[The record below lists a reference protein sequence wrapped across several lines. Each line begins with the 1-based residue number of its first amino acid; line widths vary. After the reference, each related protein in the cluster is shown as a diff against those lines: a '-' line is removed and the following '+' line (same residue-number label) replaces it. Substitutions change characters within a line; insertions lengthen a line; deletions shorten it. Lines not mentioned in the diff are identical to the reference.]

1 MKHLRLMFSCF
12 TLFLAFAGFAY
23 SQAVNG
29 SLLGTVLDTSGSA
42 MPNVRVTITET
53 NTGITRA
60 TQTNESGNYSFP
72 DLQPGTYTV
81 AAEQTGFKRAS
92 RAGVDVLLNTS
103 PRVDLTL
110 QTGDVTETV
119 NVTAE
124 SALLQTER
132 ADTGRTIETKTLE
145 DLPVSAGRNFQSFI
159 KLVPG
164 ATAPFRPHSEF
175 FNPQNSRSTQ
185 VNGQSR
191 LGNNLQFEGVDN
203 NERT

>member
-1 MKHLRLMFSCF
+1 M
-12 TLFLAFAGFAY
+12 
-23 SQAVNG
+23 
-29 SLLGTVLDTSGSA
+29 
-42 MPNVRVTITET
+42 
-53 NTGITRA
+53 
-60 TQTNESGNYSFP
+60 
-72 DLQPGTYTV
+72 QPGTYTV

-145 DLPVSAGRNFQSFI
+145 DLPVSAGRNFQSFM

-164 ATAPFRPHSEF
+164 ATTPFRPHSEF
-175 FNPQNSRSTQ
+175 FNPQNSLSTQ

-203 NERT
+203 NERTGLLQVLIPPLEAIQTVDVSTSNFEAELGRATGAVTNVILKSGTNQIHGQGYWFNRVSAL